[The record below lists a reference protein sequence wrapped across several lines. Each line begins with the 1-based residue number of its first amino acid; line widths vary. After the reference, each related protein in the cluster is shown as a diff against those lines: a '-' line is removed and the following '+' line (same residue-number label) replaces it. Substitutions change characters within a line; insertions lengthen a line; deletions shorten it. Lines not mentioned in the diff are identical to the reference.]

1 MTKRISRALIFIA
14 IFTIVILLSACTDA
28 AAENDDAVTESQDET
43 DDGEYLYIVKDGVT
57 DFWVIRSDYTE
68 GAEVQAAVSIRKA
81 IGEAAGVEP
90 GITTDWEKNP
100 VYEHEII
107 IGETLREETGY
118 KVDRIALGE
127 TGYII
132 KEVDGKI
139 YISGGMDPGTTL
151 AAEYFIDTFVKP
163 GGDIKIPVGYEYIVY
178 HQYDIPELYID
189 MNLVDESYK
198 IVTPDSGGKTML
210 DAAEKLQAALYD
222 KTGLMLEIVKGD
234 TSAEKAFIITFEKPE
249 IDGVHEMYVN
259 GSSLILSSSSSQG
272 PVACVDTFI
281 SMYLDGKTGKYN
293 FPGDFHYLD
302 LGDYIIINYPD

>member
-1 MTKRISRALIFIA
+1 MTKRIPQVLIFID
-14 IFTIVILLSACTDA
+14 IFILLFLFSACTDA
-28 AAENDDAVTESQDET
+28 TENNDDAVTDSQENT

-68 GAEVQAAVSIRKA
+68 GAEVQAAVAIRKA
-81 IGEAAGVEP
+81 IGEATGVEP
-90 GITTDWEKNP
+90 GITTDWEKNSI
-100 VYEHEII
+100 YEHEII

-118 KVDRIALGE
+118 KIDRVALGE
-127 TGYII
+127 
-132 KEVDGKI
+132 
-139 YISGGMDPGTTL
+139 
-151 AAEYFIDTFVKP
+151 
-163 GGDIKIPVGYEYIVY
+163 VGYEYIVY
-178 HQYDIPELYID
+178 HQYDIPELYIN
-189 MNLVDESYK
+189 MNLVDDSYK
-198 IVTPDSGGKTML
+198 IVIPESSGKTIL
-210 DAAEKLQAALYD
+210 DAAEKLRNALYD

-234 TSAEKAFIITFEKPE
+234 TSAEKAFIITFDKPE

-272 PVACVDTFI
+272 PAACVDTFI

>member
-1 MTKRISRALIFIA
+1 M
-14 IFTIVILLSACTDA
+14 SACTDA
-28 AAENDDAVTESQDET
+28 TENNDDAVTDSQENT

-68 GAEVQAAVSIRKA
+68 GAEVQAAVAIRKA
-81 IGEAAGVEP
+81 IGEATGVEP

-107 IGETLREETGY
+107 VGETLREETGY
-118 KVDRIALGE
+118 KIDRIALGE

-151 AAEYFIDTFVKP
+151 ATEYFIDTFVKP

-178 HQYDIPELYID
+178 HQYDIPELYIN

-272 PVACVDTFI
+272 PAACVDTFI

>member
-1 MTKRISRALIFIA
+1 MTKRIPRVLIFIA
-14 IFTIVILLSACTDA
+14 IFILLFLFSACTETA
-28 AAENDDAVTESQDET
+28 ENNGSAAEEQGET

-118 KVDRIALGE
+118 KIDRIALGE

-151 AAEYFIDTFVKP
+151 ATEYFIDTFVKP

-178 HQYDIPELYID
+178 HQYDIPELYIN
-189 MNLVDESYK
+189 MNLVDDSYK
-198 IVTPDSGGKTML
+198 IVIPESSGKTIL
-210 DAAEKLQAALYD
+210 DAAEKLRNALYD

-272 PVACVDTFI
+272 PAACVDTFI

-302 LGDYIIINYPD
+302 LGDYIIVKYPE

>member
-1 MTKRISRALIFIA
+1 MTKRIPQVLIFID
-14 IFTIVILLSACTDA
+14 IFILLFLFSACTDA
-28 AAENDDAVTESQDET
+28 TENNDDAVTDSQENT

-68 GAEVQAAVSIRKA
+68 DAEVQAAVAIRKA
-81 IGEAAGVEP
+81 IGEATGVEP
-90 GITTDWEKNP
+90 GITTDWEKNSI
-100 VYEHEII
+100 YEHEII

-118 KVDRIALGE
+118 KIDRVALGE

-234 TSAEKAFIITFEKPE
+234 TSAEKAFIITFDKPE

-272 PVACVDTFI
+272 PAACVDTFI

>member
-1 MTKRISRALIFIA
+1 MST
-14 IFTIVILLSACTDA
+14 ACSDSSPNDGNTTETSTDA
-28 AAENDDAVTESQDET
+28 NTSDDT
-43 DDGEYLYIVKDGVT
+43 EYLYIVKDGVT

-68 GAEVQAAVSIRKA
+68 GAEVQAAVGIRKA

-107 IGETLREETGY
+107 IGETLREENGY
-118 KVDRIALGE
+118 KIDRVALGE

-151 AAEYFIDTFVKP
+151 AAEYFIDTFIKP

-198 IVTPDSGGKTML
+198 IVIPESAGKTIL

-234 TSAEKAFIITFEKPE
+234 TTAEKSFIITFDKPE
-249 IDGVHEMYVN
+249 IDGVHEMYVD
-259 GSSLILSSSSSQG
+259 GTSLIFKSSANAG
-272 PVACVDTFI
+272 PAACIDTFI
-281 SMYLDGKTGKYN
+281 DMYLNDKYGKYN
-293 FPGDFHYLD
+293 FPADFHYLD
-302 LGDYIIINYPD
+302 LGDYIIINYPE